1 MYSYEELLNVIAQL
15 RGEHG
20 CPWDKAQTHES
31 LIPCLRNECEEVV
44 QAIEQHDE
52 ENLCEELGDVLLQVL
67 LHARIA
73 EEEGQFTMADVVNG
87 LAEKM
92 VRRHPHVFGEVKA
105 ETAGQVSENWEQLKL
120 KEKDGNKS
128 VLSGVPAA
136 LPSLIKAYR
145 IQDKAR
151 NVGFDWEERE
161 QVWDKVKEEIA
172 EFQVEVANMDK
183 DKAEAEFGDVMFS
196 LINAARLYKINP
208 DNALERTNQKFIR
221 RFNYLED
228 HTIKEGKNLKD
239 MSLDEMDAIWNEAK
253 KKGL

>member
-92 VRRHPHVFGEVKA
+92 VRRHPHVFGNE
-105 ETAGQVSENWEQLKL
+105 EYGSPEQ
-120 KEKDGNKS
+120 N
-128 VLSGVPAA
+128 
-136 LPSLIKAYR
+136 
-145 IQDKAR
+145 QAR
-151 NVGFDWEERE
+151 WEE
-161 QVWDKVKEEIA
+161 
-172 EFQVEVANMDK
+172 
-183 DKAEAEFGDVMFS
+183 
-196 LINAARLYKINP
+196 
-208 DNALERTNQKFIR
+208 
-221 RFNYLED
+221 
-228 HTIKEGKNLKD
+228 IKRQEK
-239 MSLDEMDAIWNEAK
+239 EAK
-253 KKGL
+253 KRRKLAENQGNLLHNQ

>member
-52 ENLCEELGDVLLQVL
+52 ENLCEELGDVFLQVL

-92 VRRHPHVFGEVKA
+92 VRRHPHVFGNE
-105 ETAGQVSENWEQLKL
+105 EYGPPEQ
-120 KEKDGNKS
+120 N
-128 VLSGVPAA
+128 
-136 LPSLIKAYR
+136 
-145 IQDKAR
+145 QAR
-151 NVGFDWEERE
+151 WEE
-161 QVWDKVKEEIA
+161 
-172 EFQVEVANMDK
+172 
-183 DKAEAEFGDVMFS
+183 
-196 LINAARLYKINP
+196 
-208 DNALERTNQKFIR
+208 
-221 RFNYLED
+221 
-228 HTIKEGKNLKD
+228 IKRQEK
-239 MSLDEMDAIWNEAK
+239 EAK
-253 KKGL
+253 KRRKLAENQGNLLDKQ

>member
-92 VRRHPHVFGEVKA
+92 VRRHPHVFGNE
-105 ETAGQVSENWEQLKL
+105 EYGSPEHNQ
-120 KEKDGNKS
+120 
-128 VLSGVPAA
+128 
-136 LPSLIKAYR
+136 
-145 IQDKAR
+145 AR
-151 NVGFDWEERE
+151 W
-161 QVWDKVKEEIA
+161 
-172 EFQVEVANMDK
+172 
-183 DKAEAEFGDVMFS
+183 
-196 LINAARLYKINP
+196 
-208 DNALERTNQKFIR
+208 
-221 RFNYLED
+221 
-228 HTIKEGKNLKD
+228 
-239 MSLDEMDAIWNEAK
+239 
-253 KKGL
+253 

>member
-92 VRRHPHVFGEVKA
+92 VRRHPPCI
-105 ETAGQVSENWEQLKL
+105 WE
-120 KEKDGNKS
+120 
-128 VLSGVPAA
+128 
-136 LPSLIKAYR
+136 
-145 IQDKAR
+145 
-151 NVGFDWEERE
+151 
-161 QVWDKVKEEIA
+161 
-172 EFQVEVANMDK
+172 
-183 DKAEAEFGDVMFS
+183 
-196 LINAARLYKINP
+196 
-208 DNALERTNQKFIR
+208 
-221 RFNYLED
+221 
-228 HTIKEGKNLKD
+228 
-239 MSLDEMDAIWNEAK
+239 
-253 KKGL
+253 

>member
-44 QAIEQHDE
+44 QAIEQNDE

-92 VRRHPHVFGEVKA
+92 VRRHPHVFGNE
-105 ETAGQVSENWEQLKL
+105 EYCSPEQ
-120 KEKDGNKS
+120 N
-128 VLSGVPAA
+128 
-136 LPSLIKAYR
+136 
-145 IQDKAR
+145 QAR
-151 NVGFDWEERE
+151 WEE
-161 QVWDKVKEEIA
+161 
-172 EFQVEVANMDK
+172 
-183 DKAEAEFGDVMFS
+183 
-196 LINAARLYKINP
+196 
-208 DNALERTNQKFIR
+208 
-221 RFNYLED
+221 
-228 HTIKEGKNLKD
+228 IKRQEK
-239 MSLDEMDAIWNEAK
+239 EAK
-253 KKGL
+253 KRRKLAENQGNLLDKQ